1 VDMTSSAEQLPRRAI
16 GSTGLTTMPV
26 AVDGSVFGWAAGVEA
41 TAEVLNEFTDAG
53 GTLVS
58 TADHYSGGRSEVM
71 IGTWLRS
78 LLDRSRVLVATKVGR
93 HPDNPG
99 LSARALV
106 RAAEASLERL
116 GTDYIDFLS
125 FDGDHPET
133 PADESLEAADRLIR
147 AGKVRFL
154 SASAYTGARLREF
167 RSVAEP
173 AAYPR
178 FETALLEYNLMRREP
193 AEGDVL
199 PAARELGMGFFAR
212 LPLANG
218 FLTGV
223 MRTRDTVPESVM
235 FAAAAQHIGRR
246 GTRVIS
252 VLDEIAEQ
260 HDTTPGTVAL
270 AWVLSRPG
278 VTAAIVRARD
288 GEQLASLLP
297 AARLTLT
304 RNDVRRLDEVS
315 AA

>member
-1 VDMTSSAEQLPRRAI
+1 MTSAAEQPPHRLI
-16 GSTGLTTMPV
+16 GGTGVSTMPV
-26 AVDGSVFGWAAGVEA
+26 GIDGSVFGWASGVEA
-41 TAEVLNEFTDAG
+41 TAEVLNDFTDAG

-71 IGTWLRS
+71 IGAWLRS
-78 LLDRSRVLVATKVGR
+78 LLDRGSVLVATKVGR

-99 LSARALV
+99 LSARSIL
-106 RAAEASLERL
+106 RAVDASLERL

-133 PADESLEAADRLIR
+133 PADESLEAADRLVR

-154 SASAYTGARLREF
+154 SASDYSGARLREF
-167 RSVAEP
+167 RAVAEP

-178 FETALLEYNLMRREP
+178 FDTAVLEYNLMRREP

-199 PAARELGMGFFAR
+199 PAVRELGMGFFAR
-212 LPLANG
+212 LPLAHG
-218 FLTGV
+218 YLTGV

-235 FAAAAQHIGRR
+235 FAAAAQHVGRH
-246 GTRVIS
+246 GSRVLA
-252 VLDEIAEQ
+252 VLDDIARQ
-260 HDTTPGTVAL
+260 HETTPGVVAL
-270 AWVLSRPG
+270 AWVLGRPG
-278 VTAAIVRARD
+278 VTAAVVRARD

-304 RNDVRRLDEVS
+304 RHDVRRLDEVT